1 MSPENQLSP
10 FAALSYKEQQD
21 RWLEWR
27 SRQLDYRAVS
37 APVPEEESPFS
48 DEPTPELPTIQL
60 PRLHSVAPTRHRE
73 LDQLWARHKQALRHA
88 GTFHSLN
95 P

>member
-1 MSPENQLSP
+1 MNQENQLSP

-37 APVPEEESPFS
+37 APVSKPETMP
-48 DEPTPELPTIQL
+48 DEMPTPELPPIQL
-60 PRLHSVAPTRHRE
+60 PQLRDTAPTHHRE
-73 LDQLWARHKQALRHA
+73 LDQVWARHQQALKRA
-88 GTFHSLN
+88 GAFHSLIK
-95 P
+95 